1 MADLSVTYRKTP
13 AGVAEMTGRQAN
25 LTREQRN
32 LLIVADGRHA
42 LGIYAKVVGAEAD
55 HLASVA
61 ESLLALGFIE
71 PVGGAAPAPRE
82 PPPSPEPP
90 EGDALHQLMALAK
103 SVFGDQAAPV
113 LRKLERAGSAPGE
126 LVAAV
131 EGSAKLAKLTIDDRQ
146 AGRFLDEAKQVLARR

>member
-13 AGVAEMTGRQAN
+13 AGVAELAGRQAN

-42 LGIYAKVVGAEAD
+42 LGIYAKVVGAESG

-61 ESLLALGFIE
+61 ESLLTLGLIE
-71 PVGGAAPAPRE
+71 PVGGVVPAPRE
-82 PPPSPEPP
+82 LPPSAEPR
-90 EGDALHQLMALAK
+90 EADALHQLMALAE
-103 SVFGDQAAPV
+103 SVFGDQAGPV
-113 LRKLERAGSAPGE
+113 LRKLEKAGSSPGE
-126 LVAAV
+126 LVSAV

-146 AGRFLDEAKQVLARR
+146 AGRFLDEAKQLLARY